1 MITLIHSPTEKQ
13 TLMLRRAPYF
23 LRVVRDKLGK
33 VDALDQLRDEPRD
46 DETIR
51 VYVRDPGAMQRGV
64 HLNTGGKKG
73 GGWFAVATYRVSPL
87 QPSDDIMRR
96 NGLWAEWATKLGLE
110 ALSSYP
116 IPLEWLDEGWL
127 PMWAGP
133 KDCSSVVVRT
143 SEVIHPDAHFAQDLS
158 GEEQPPFSGWFYP
171 CGSGFRKIVK
181 PRAWRPLTK

>member
-1 MITLIHSPTEKQ
+1 MITLIHTPTEKQ

-23 LRVVRDKLGK
+23 LRVVWNDKGE
-33 VDALDQLRDEPRD
+33 VDALDQIEDEPRK
-46 DETIR
+46 DER
-51 VYVRDPGAMQRGV
+51 VMVYVRNPVSMQRGV

-73 GGWFAVATYRVSPL
+73 GGWFAMASYRVSYL
-87 QPSDDIMRR
+87 QPPDEVMRH
-96 NGLWAEWATKLGLE
+96 NGLWAEWATRHGTE
-110 ALSSYP
+110 ALRSYP

-133 KDCSSVVVRT
+133 KDCTSVTVRT
-143 SEVIHPDAHFAQDLS
+143 AEQIYPDAHFAQDLS

-171 CGSGFRKIVK
+171 VGNGFRKIEK